1 MSFLLNRGGAN
12 VNFINNLFFR
22 EESVVKEETSFNTSD
37 SLLRALING
46 EVIDKDKA
54 LSIPAISSA
63 VDTISNLVAICPI
76 NLYKKEKDQETGAI
90 KTIKIEDG
98 RTHILNWETGDTLS
112 PLQMKKAIVKDYLT
126 EKGAYVYIE
135 RGIDGFKS
143 LRYVEP
149 SQVSILKNVDPIF
162 KDIKYQVYSRDYETW
177 NFLTILRNT
186 TDGAKGKSA
195 IEEITKSI
203 ETAYT
208 TIIYEL
214 GLVQK
219 GGGKKGF
226 LSSKRKLG
234 KDELNALKAAWR
246 EYYGNANENVIIL
259 NDGLEFQ
266 EGASSSVELQM
277 NERKQ
282 TLRNDIKDVFHIFDN
297 YDDTIKNAVLPI
309 ISAIEDALNRDFLL
323 ESEKGSFYF
332 AFDTK
337 EIIKGDIK
345 TRFEAYKTALDSN
358 LMQIDECR
366 YLENLEPIG
375 LNFVKLGLQDVL
387 FNPVTKEIY
396 TPNTNQ
402 ITNIER
408 TEDNEDRNQE

>member
-1 MSFLLNRGGAN
+1 M
-12 VNFINNLFFR
+12 NFINNLFFR
-22 EESVVKEETSFNTSD
+22 EEPVVEQEDTSFNTSD
-37 SLLRALING
+37 ALLRALING
-46 EVIDKDKA
+46 EVIDKEKA

-76 NLYKKEKDQETGAI
+76 NLYKKEKDQETGAV
-90 KTIKIEDG
+90 KTIKVEDS

-112 PLQMKKAIVKDYLT
+112 PMQMKKAIVKDYLT
-126 EKGAYVYIE
+126 EKGAYVFIE
-135 RGIDGFKS
+135 KGINDFKS

-234 KDELNALKAAWR
+234 KDELTALKNAWR

-259 NDGLEFQ
+259 NEGIEFQ

-282 TLRNDIKDVFHIFDN
+282 TLKNDIKDVFHICDT
-297 YDDTIKNAVLPI
+297 YDDTIKYAVLPI
-309 ISAIEDALNRDFLL
+309 ISAIEDSLNRDFLL

-332 AFDTK
+332 AFDTSELTRGSLK
-337 EIIKGDIK
+337 E
-345 TRFEAYKTALDSN
+345 RYEAYKTAKETGWLSINEIRTKEDYDV
-358 LMQIDECR
+358 ID
-366 YLENLEPIG
+366 G
-375 LNFVKLGLQDVL
+375 MDVVGMSLGDVL
-387 FNPVTKEIY
+387 YDIKNKKYF
-396 TPNTNQ
+396 TPNTGSV
-402 ITNIER
+402 
-408 TEDNEDRNQE
+408 TEIGGDNK

>member
-1 MSFLLNRGGAN
+1 M
-12 VNFINNLFFR
+12 NFINNLFFR

-90 KTIKIEDG
+90 KTIKIEDN

-332 AFDTK
+332 AFDTSELTRGSLK
-337 EIIKGDIK
+337 E
-345 TRFEAYKTALDSN
+345 RYEAYKIAKETGWLSINEIRTKEDYDV
-358 LMQIDECR
+358 IDGMD
-366 YLENLEPIG
+366 IVG
-375 LNFVKLGLQDVL
+375 MSLGDVL
-387 FNPVTKEIY
+387 YDIKNKKYF
-396 TPNTNQ
+396 TPNTGSV
-402 ITNIER
+402 
-408 TEDNEDRNQE
+408 TEIGGENK

>member
-1 MSFLLNRGGAN
+1 M
-12 VNFINNLFFR
+12 NFINNLFFR
-22 EESVVKEETSFNTSD
+22 EEPVVKEETSFNASD

-54 LSIPAISSA
+54 MSIPAISSA

-90 KTIKIEDG
+90 KTIKIEDS

-234 KDELNALKAAWR
+234 KDELKALKAAWR

-282 TLRNDIKDVFHIFDN
+282 TLRNDIKDVFHICDT
-297 YDDTIKNAVLPI
+297 YDDTIKYAVLPI
-309 ISAIEDALNRDFLL
+309 ISAIEDSLNRDFLL

-332 AFDTK
+332 AFDTSELTRGSLK
-337 EIIKGDIK
+337 E
-345 TRFEAYKTALDSN
+345 RYEAYKTAKETGWLSINEIRTKEDYDV
-358 LMQIDECR
+358 ID
-366 YLENLEPIG
+366 G
-375 LNFVKLGLQDVL
+375 MDVVGMSLGDVL
-387 FNPVTKEIY
+387 YDIKNKKYF
-396 TPNTNQ
+396 TPNTGSV
-402 ITNIER
+402 
-408 TEDNEDRNQE
+408 TEIGGDNK